1 MQALIPFLK
10 SFLLGLS
17 IAAPLGPIGLL
28 CIRYAITF
36 GFKYGLSVGLGAA
49 LADAFYG
56 VLMASGMGFVALFLS
71 KFIIFIKVVGGLLL
85 IYLAVIEWKSR
96 KNKPNESSATKGKD
110 LMQITLSVFLLTLSN
125 PLTLLFFLGVFSSS
139 LGKTYS
145 FVDIVSVVLGI
156 FLGSLSWW
164 IFLSK
169 ICSMSKKFLSLNMMI
184 WIKNISIFIL
194 LGFGIASLFSAF
206 LNGGW

>member
-1 MQALIPFLK
+1 MQILMPFFK

-36 GFKYGLSVGLGAA
+36 GFKYGLSVGVGAA

-56 VLMASGMGFVALFLS
+56 VLMASGMSFVALFLS

-85 IYLAVIEWKSR
+85 IYLAFSEWKSR
-96 KNKPNESSATKGKD
+96 KNNPKESISAQRKD
-110 LMQITLSVFLLTLSN
+110 LVQIALSVFLLTLSN
-125 PLTLLFFLGVFSSS
+125 PLTLLFFLGIFSSS
-139 LGKTYS
+139 LGKSYS
-145 FVDIVSVVLGI
+145 FSDIISVVFGI

-169 ICSMSKKFLSLNMMI
+169 ICSISKKFISFKMMV
-184 WIKNISIFIL
+184 WIKNISIIML
-194 LGFGIASLFSAF
+194 LAFGSVSLLSAF
-206 LNGGW
+206 MTP